1 MYENS
6 MINNNK
12 YRNRSKNDDIVSLHV
27 KRIRK
32 RPDKQTIQYNTI
44 QYNTLKQANKQQNI
58 THLN

>member
-1 MYENS
+1 MYENN
-6 MINNNK
+6 MINNSK

-44 QYNTLKQANKQQNI
+44 QYTKTSK
-58 THLN
+58 

>member
-32 RPDKQTIQYNTI
+32 RPDKQTIQF
-44 QYNTLKQANKQQNI
+44 NTLKQANKQQDI